1 MTALQIVS
9 IILGIL
15 GFGGMVSGLEIRAVG
30 RKIDRAEARRE
41 ERENARIEET
51 VLIREGIC
59 AIGHLSEATAVAQKE
74 GRTNGKTDT
83 ALEYYRKYRDK
94 EDAFVRRQAAEHI
107 HGEA

>member
-1 MTALQIVS
+1 MTTLQIVS
-9 IILGIL
+9 IILEIL
-15 GFGGMVSGLEIRAVG
+15 SFGGMPSGLVICAVG

-41 ERENARIEET
+41 KRENARIEET

-83 ALEYYRKYRDK
+83 TLSSLSGFTHD
-94 EDAFVRRQAAEHI
+94 Q
-107 HGEA
+107 